1 MSDMSDD
8 DFQPLEPTLQ
18 NVLDQNSLH
27 WIFVGGKGGVG
38 KTTTSCS
45 LAVQLAKVRE
55 SVLLI
60 STDPAHNLS
69 DAFGQ
74 KFSKEATMV
83 NGFTNLYAMEID
95 PTSSIQEMVEQS
107 DQNNPMGGMMQ
118 DLAYA
123 IPGVDEAMGF
133 AEVMKQV
140 KTMSYS
146 VVVFDTAPTGHTLR
160 FLSFPTVL
168 EKALA
173 KISGL
178 SSRFGPM
185 VSQVS
190 GMMGMNANQED
201 MFSKLEEMRSVITE
215 VNNQFKDP
223 NTTTFVC
230 VCISE
235 FLSLYETERMIQELT
250 SYHIDTHNIVV
261 NQLLFPKEGSNCEH
275 CTVRNK
281 MQQKYLDQIY
291 DLYEDFH
298 IVRMPLLT
306 KEVRGVEEIKEFSK
320 MLMVAETKY
329 YDILGVSPTASE
341 GELKKAY
348 RKLALKYHPDKNPDA
363 GDKFK
368 EISHAYEIL
377 SDETTRNVYDSYGE
391 EGLSGGGGGPGG
403 MNAEDLFS
411 QLFGGGGG
419 GMFGGG
425 GGRRPAGPRRG
436 KDMMHQLKVS
446 LEDLYMGKTS
456 KLALQKNILCVKCD
470 GKGGKEGAVQTCRGC
485 NGQGVRIMMRQMG
498 PMVQQMQV
506 QCEAC
511 NGQGEQINEK
521 DRCKHC
527 LGKKIMSERKI
538 LEVHVE
544 RGMRDGQKITF
555 SSEGDQA
562 PGIIP
567 GDIIIVLDEKA
578 HPRFTRKG
586 DDLIYEAKIDLLT
599 ALAGG
604 QFAIPHLD
612 DRVLMVSVIPGEAI
626 QPDMVKVVPNEGMPM
641 PRVDS
646 RGHLF
651 IKFTVE
657 FPQANWT
664 DENTLKKL
672 ESILPPRK
680 EVPTFANK
688 HVEEVVLADATG
700 YQGRGSSSAY
710 EEEEEDHQQGGPGVQ
725 CAQQ

>member
-306 KEVRGVEEIKEFSK
+306 KE
-320 MLMVAETKY
+320 MVAETKY